1 MSLKDPALGNQ
12 AFTAEQFRN
21 RWSKYREA
29 LRRED
34 QLIFDRLFQ
43 APAELEPDRSATCNT
58 FETQVIAMLLEQR
71 RISRELEAKLAALE
85 RSLREIE
92 MKFRDFS
99 AKQSA

>member
-1 MSLKDPALGNQ
+1 MSLKDPALGKQ

-43 APAELEPDRSATCNT
+43 IPAEFEPGRSATCNT
-58 FETQVIAMLLEQR
+58 FETQAIAMLLEQR

-85 RSLREIE
+85 RVLGKTETRIE
-92 MKFRDFS
+92 
-99 AKQSA
+99 